1 MMIEV
6 KEVSKTFGDISAVK
20 NVSFNVSEGET
31 LILLGTS
38 GSGKTTMLRMINRLT
53 EPDSGTIKINGED
66 ITLKSAEVL
75 RRSIGYVL
83 QSYGLFPH
91 YTVEENIAVV
101 PKLLNWPEE
110 KIKIRIRELLQK
122 LQIPL
127 EKYGHLYPDSLSG
140 GQKQRVGLARALA
153 ANPPILLMDEPFGA
167 LDPLTRESIRK
178 EFMELDELKK
188 KTIILVTH
196 DVHEAFQ
203 LGDQICLMDKGN
215 LLQKG
220 SVSNLLFHPASDFV
234 KNFFAQQRL
243 QLELRTISLKSIWNE
258 LPPGLETNSTPL
270 KSDQNLWELME
281 SISVGKG
288 AATVFDPETKTFKS
302 VSFHDIQNALIAY
315 KEQS

>member
-6 KEVSKTFGDISAVK
+6 KEISKTFGDIPAVRK
-20 NVSFNVSEGET
+20 VSFNVNEGET
-31 LILLGTS
+31 LVLLGTS

-66 ITLKSAEVL
+66 ITLKPAEVL

-127 EKYGHLYPDSLSG
+127 EKYGHVYPASLSG

-153 ANPPILLMDEPFGA
+153 ADPPILLMDEPFGA
-167 LDPLTRESIRK
+167 LDPLTRESVRK

-196 DVHEAFQ
+196 DVNEAFQ
-203 LGDQICLMDKGN
+203 LGNQICLMDKGK

-220 SVSNLLFHPASDFV
+220 SGSDLLFSPANNFV
-234 KNFFAQQRL
+234 KNFFAQQKL
-243 QLELRTISLKSIWNE
+243 QLELRTISVKSIWNE
-258 LPPGLETNSTPL
+258 LPPGQETNSLSL

-281 SISVGKG
+281 SISDGKSS
-288 AATVFDPETKTFKS
+288 ATVFDPETKTLKS
-302 VSFHDIQNALIAY
+302 VSFNDIQAALISY
-315 KEQS
+315 KKQS